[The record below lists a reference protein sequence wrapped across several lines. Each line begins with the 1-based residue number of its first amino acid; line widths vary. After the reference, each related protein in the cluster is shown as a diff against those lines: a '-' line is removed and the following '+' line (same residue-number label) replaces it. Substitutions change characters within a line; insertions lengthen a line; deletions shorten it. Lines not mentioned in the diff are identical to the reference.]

1 MGMTG
6 KISRFLAIAGAVLGL
21 SPAFAQAQETT
32 ISGQVTGAGGV
43 PIVGASVSI
52 PTLRVGGFTDD
63 AGHYTFVV
71 PLSAN
76 GTTVSVMAR
85 RLGFSPSSAQV
96 AVTGSPVTQNFSLSP
111 TATELTGV
119 VVTALGITRER
130 SQLGTAVQQI
140 SSSDLNTTHDM
151 NVLNQL
157 SGKVSGVVMNQ
168 SGTQGGST
176 NIVIRGQNSITGSN
190 QPLFI
195 VDGVPIS
202 NKNHGSES
210 FGGGLDINADGG
222 LGKDYGSAIDDINPE
237 DVATVTVLKGPNAA
251 ALYGSRAANGVIL
264 ITTKKGANTTGRVQ
278 TQLTSSLTW
287 DKPSILPDYQN
298 QYGQGAGGEFY
309 FLNGKGAGV
318 NDGLDQ
324 SFGPRL
330 DGRSTGCTF
339 VPGTHT
345 DPPESPFSPHV
356 YDNTV
361 PCAQFNA
368 PNGAPWI
375 AHPDNVSSFFNTGKT
390 LANTLAFSG
399 GTDKAQARL
408 SVGSQQVDGIIP
420 NNTFRKFNGLLSGSL
435 NVNDKLT
442 ASADVQYINNDN
454 HNRAGTGYNSGILE
468 QFVWF
473 GRQVDMNA
481 LRNSMGDGSGNLSN
495 WNYNFHNNPFWLQYL
510 NPGEDVRDRITGN
523 VSARYHIADWLD
535 ATARSGTDLYRWQIN
550 QDFAQGNLTYANPAY
565 AGAYT
570 QFSEYSNA
578 NTSDLLLTANK
589 RAGSHL
595 QFNTTVGGSRRFER
609 YNNDQQNTRGLTV
622 PGIYNASNAGIT
634 PTLTSF
640 VSKRQVNSVYGA
652 VATTLN
658 DWWTVEVTGRNDW
671 SSTLPAANNSY
682 FYPSV
687 NTSIVLSDAVP
698 FLKSGVL
705 SYAKLRGSLAQVG
718 ADADPYQL
726 QTVYIGQPTKLGSR
740 PQVTLDN
747 SQKDPNLKPEETK
760 SGEVGLEL
768 GFMDG
773 RASLDMSYYAK
784 STRNQIVNLTVSPAS
799 GFQSQVANLGRI
811 DNKGFEALLDV
822 TPIRTAGGFQWNTT
836 INYSQNKSKVVSLAP
851 GIDTYVIYSDW
862 YQNLE
867 ARVGQPYGVIY
878 GYKYL
883 RDGAG
888 NLLLHNG
895 LPQTGDQAVIGS
907 VQPKWVGGWNNEFR
921 FGPAQL
927 SFLFDFHKGGKI
939 FSVTNMWGDYTGIF
953 KNSLKGREVD
963 WNNPG
968 LVVKGTDDATCGTDA
983 ACAGGQPNVT
993 RVTAEQYW
1001 ESLYYNAEQY
1011 TYDDSFV
1018 KLRNLRF
1025 GVDLPSRFASKLHAS
1040 SVNIALIGNNLW
1052 TSTKVPNIDPEFSYG
1067 TGNAQGFEFA
1077 TIPNTKSI
1085 GLNLRIVP

>member
-6 KISRFLAIAGAVLGL
+6 KITRFLAVAVAMLGVF
-21 SPAFAQAQETT
+21 PALAQAQETT
-32 ISGQVTGAGGV
+32 ISGQVTGTGGV
-43 PIVGASVSI
+43 PVVGASVSI

-63 AGHYTFVV
+63 AGRYTFVV
-71 PLSAN
+71 PASAT
-76 GTTVSVMAR
+76 GTTVNVLAR
-85 RLGFSPSSAQV
+85 RLGFTPSSAQV
-96 AVTGSPVTQNFSLSP
+96 ALAGSPVTQNFSLSP

-140 SSSDLNTTHDM
+140 SSTDLNTTHDM

-176 NIVIRGQNSITGSN
+176 NIVIRGQNSITGNN

-202 NKNHGSES
+202 NASHGSS
-210 FGGGLDINADGG
+210 SYGGGLDIANGANFGG
-222 LGKDYGSAIDDINPE
+222 GGKDYGSAIDDINPE
-237 DVATVTVLKGPNAA
+237 DVATVSVLKGPNAA

-264 ITTKKGANTTGRVQ
+264 ITTKKGSNSASKIQ
-278 TQLTSSLTW
+278 TQLTTSLTF
-287 DKPSILPDYQN
+287 DTPSILPDYQDI
-298 QYGQGAGGEFY
+298 YGQGAGGEFM
-309 FLNGKGAGV
+309 FINGKGAGV

-324 SFGPRL
+324 SFGPKM

-339 VPGTHT
+339 VAGSPSNPFAPHT
-345 DPPESPFSPHV
+345 
-356 YDNTV
+356 YDTSA
-361 PCAQFNA
+361 PCRQFNA
-368 PNGAPWI
+368 PGGAPWV

-390 LANTLAFSG
+390 LASTLAFSG
-399 GTDKAQARL
+399 GTDRAQARL
-408 SVGSQQVDGIIP
+408 SVGSQQVQGIIP
-420 NNTFRKFNGLLSGSL
+420 NNTFRKFNSLLSGSL
-435 NVNDKLT
+435 TVNDRLT
-442 ASADVQYINNDN
+442 ASGDVQYINNDN

-481 LRNSMGDGSGNLSN
+481 LRNEVTNPNGGLFN
-495 WNYNFHNNPFWLQYL
+495 WNYNFHNNPFWLQYQ

-523 VSARYHIADWLD
+523 ISARYHIADWLD
-535 ATARSGTDLYRWQIN
+535 ATARTGSDIYRWQIN
-550 QDFAQGNLTYANPAY
+550 QNFGQGNITYANPSY

-578 NTSDLLLTANK
+578 NTSDLLVTANK

-595 QFNTTVGGSRRFER
+595 QLNATVGGSRRYER
-609 YNNDQQNTRGLTV
+609 YNNNQESTPGIIV
-622 PGIYNASNAGIT
+622 PGIYNSSNAGIT
-634 PTLTSF
+634 PTLNSF
-640 VSKRQVNSVYGA
+640 VSRRQVNSLYGSA
-652 VATTLN
+652 STTLN

-698 FLKSGVL
+698 FLKSGFL
-705 SYAKLRGSLAQVG
+705 SYAKLRGALAQVG
-718 ADADPYQL
+718 ADAAPYQL
-726 QTVYIGQPTKLGSR
+726 QTVYIGQPTKFGSL

-747 SQKDPNLKPEETK
+747 SQKDPNLKPEMTK
-760 SGEVGLEL
+760 SGEVGLEM
-768 GFMDG
+768 GFLDG

-784 STRNQIVNLTVSPAS
+784 STTNQIVNLTVSPAS

-811 DNKGFEALLDV
+811 DNKGFEALLDI

-836 INYSQNKSKVVSLAP
+836 FNYSQNKSKVVSLAP

-878 GYKYL
+878 GYKYA
-883 RDGAG
+883 RDAAG
-888 NLLLHNG
+888 NLSLHNG
-895 LPQTGDQAVIGS
+895 LPQLGDQGVIGS
-907 VQPKWVGGWNNEFR
+907 VQPKWVGGWNNDFR
-921 FGPAQL
+921 VGPAQL

-968 LVVKGTDDATCGTDA
+968 LVIAGTDDVTGA
-983 ACAGGQPNVT
+983 PNT
-993 RVTAEQYW
+993 KRVTAEQYW

-1025 GVDLPSRFASKLHAS
+1025 GVDLPGSFASRLHAS
-1040 SVNIALIGNNLW
+1040 SVNVAIIGNNLW

-1067 TGNAQGFEFA
+1067 TGNNQGFEFA
-1077 TIPNTKSI
+1077 TIPNTRSI
-1085 GLNLRIVP
+1085 GFNVRIVP

>member
-1 MGMTG
+1 MGMSVSF
-6 KISRFLAIAGAVLGL
+6 SRFLAIAGVVFGL
-21 SPAFAQAQETT
+21 APALAQAQGTT
-32 ISGQVTGAGGV
+32 ISGQVTGTGGEPV
-43 PIVGASVSI
+43 AGASVSI
-52 PTLRVGGFTDD
+52 PTLRVGAFTDD
-63 AGHYTFVV
+63 AGRYTFVA
-71 PLSAN
+71 PASAT
-76 GTTVSVMAR
+76 GTTVTLMAR
-85 RLGFSPSSAQV
+85 RLGFLPSSAPISL
-96 AVTGSPVTQNFSLSP
+96 AGSAISQNFSLSP
-111 TATELTGV
+111 NATQLTGV
-119 VVTALGITRER
+119 VVTALGLTKER

-176 NIVIRGQNSITGSN
+176 NIVIRGSNSITGNN

-195 VDGVPIS
+195 VDGVPVS
-202 NKNHGSES
+202 NQDHGSAS
-210 FGGGLDINADGG
+210 YGGGLDANATGG
-222 LGKDYGSAIDDINPE
+222 LGKDFGSAIDDINPE
-237 DVATVTVLKGPNAA
+237 DVATVSVLKGPNAA

-264 ITTKKGANTTGRVQ
+264 ITTKKGSNTTGKVQ

-298 QYGQGAGGEFY
+298 EYGQGAGGA
-309 FLNGKGAGV
+309 FLFVNGKGAGV

-330 DGRSTGCTF
+330 DGRTTGCTF
-339 VPGTHT
+339 VPGTSK
-345 DPPESPFSPHV
+345 DPFQPHV
-356 YDNTV
+356 YDASV

-368 PNGAPWI
+368 PAGAPWV
-375 AHPDNVSSFFNTGKT
+375 AHPDNVSSFFDTGKT

-399 GTDKAQARL
+399 GTDRAQARL

-420 NNTFRKFNGLLSGSL
+420 NNTFRKFNSLLSGSL
-435 NVNDKLT
+435 TVNDRLT
-442 ASADVQYINNDN
+442 ATGDIQYVNNDN

-481 LRNSMGDGSGNLSN
+481 LRDQVTNSNGGLFN
-495 WNYNFHNNPFWLQYL
+495 WNYNFHNNPFWLQYQ
-510 NPGEDVRDRITGN
+510 NPGEDVRDRITGS
-523 VSARYHIADWLD
+523 VSARYHLADWLD
-535 ATARSGTDLYRWQIN
+535 ATARTGSDIYRWQIN
-550 QDFAQGNLTYANPAY
+550 QDFGQGNIVYANPAY
-565 AGAYT
+565 QGAYT
-570 QFSEYSNA
+570 QFAEYSNA
-578 NTSDLLLTANK
+578 NNSDLLLTANK
-589 RAGSHL
+589 HAGAHL
-595 QFNTTVGGSRRFER
+595 QFNATVGGARRFER
-609 YNNDQQNTRGLTV
+609 YNNDQQSTPGIIV
-622 PGIYNASNAGIT
+622 PGIYNSSNAGIT

-640 VSKRQVNSVYGA
+640 VSRRQVNSLYA
-652 VATTLN
+652 SAATTLN

-671 SSTLPAANNSY
+671 SSTLPAGNNSY
-682 FYPSV
+682 FYPSI
-687 NTSIVLSDAVP
+687 NTSIVLSDAIP
-698 FLKSGVL
+698 FLKSGLL
-705 SYAKLRGSLAQVG
+705 SYAKIRGSLAQVG

-726 QTVYIGQPTKLGSR
+726 QTVYIGQSTKFGSL

-747 SQKDPNLKPEETK
+747 SQKDPDLKPEMTK

-768 GFMDG
+768 GVLDG
-773 RASLDMSYYAK
+773 RATLDMSYYAK
-784 STRNQIVNLTVSPAS
+784 STTNQIVNLTVSPAS

-822 TPIRTAGGFQWNTT
+822 TPINTVGGFSWNTT
-836 INYSQNKSKVVSLAP
+836 FNYSQNKSKVVSLAP

-878 GYKYL
+878 GYKYA
-883 RDGAG
+883 RDDAG

-895 LPQTGDQAVIGS
+895 LPQTGDQGVIGS
-907 VQPKWVGGWNNEFR
+907 IQPKWVGGWNNTFK
-921 FGPAQL
+921 FGAAQL
-927 SFLFDFHKGGKI
+927 SFLFDYHKGGKI

-953 KNSLKGREVD
+953 KNSLEGRQVD

-968 LVVKGTDDATCGTDA
+968 LVIKGTDDVTNA
-983 ACAGGQPNVT
+983 PNTT

-1025 GVDLPSRFASKLHAS
+1025 GVDLPASFASRMHAA
-1040 SVNIALIGNNLW
+1040 SVNIAFIGNNLW
-1052 TSTKVPNIDPEFSYG
+1052 TSTKVPNIDPEFSYS

-1077 TIPNTKSI
+1077 TIPNTRSI

>member
-6 KISRFLAIAGAVLGL
+6 KLYRLLAIAGVLGAV
-21 SPAFAQAQETT
+21 PALAQAQGTT
-32 ISGQVTGAGGV
+32 ISGQVTGPGGTPV
-43 PIVGASVSI
+43 VGASVSI
-52 PTLRVGGFTDD
+52 TALRVGGFTDD

-71 PLSAN
+71 PASAS
-76 GTTVSVMAR
+76 GTTVTVLAR
-85 RLGFSPSSAQV
+85 RLGFTPSSAQV
-96 AVTGSPVTQNFSLSP
+96 ALSGNEVSQNFSLSAS
-111 TATELTGV
+111 ATQLTGV

-140 SSSDLNTTHDM
+140 SSSDLNQTHDM
-151 NVLNQL
+151 NILNQL

-176 NIVIRGQNSITGSN
+176 NIVIRGQNSITGNN

-195 VDGVPIS
+195 VDGVPVS
-202 NKNHGSES
+202 NASHGSAS
-210 FGGGLDINADGG
+210 YGGGLDIAGTVGG
-222 LGKDYGSAIDDINPE
+222 GGKDYGSAIDDINPE

-264 ITTKKGANTTGRVQ
+264 ITTKKGANTSGAVQ
-278 TQLTSSLTW
+278 TQFTSSLTF
-287 DKPSILPDYQN
+287 DTPSILPDYQN
-298 QYGQGAGGEFY
+298 LYGQGAGGEFL
-309 FLNGKGAGV
+309 FVNGKGAGV

-330 DGRSTGCTF
+330 DGRTTGCNF
-339 VPGTHT
+339 VPNSPS
-345 DPPESPFSPHV
+345 DPFDPHV
-356 YDNTV
+356 YDTSV

-408 SVGSQQVDGIIP
+408 SVGSQQVTGIIP
-420 NNTFRKFNGLLSGSL
+420 NNTFRKFNSMLSGTL
-435 NVNDKLT
+435 KVNDRLS

-454 HNRAGTGYNSGILE
+454 HNRAGTGYNSGIME

-481 LRNSMGDGSGNLSN
+481 LRSSMGDANGNLSN
-495 WNYNFHNNPFWLQYL
+495 WNYNFHNNPFWIQYE

-523 VSARYHIADWLD
+523 LTARYHLADWLD
-535 ATARSGTDLYRWQIN
+535 ATARTGSDLYRWQIN
-550 QDFAQGNLTYANPAY
+550 QDFAQGNIVYANPSY

-570 QFSEYSNA
+570 QFDEYSNA
-578 NTSDLLLTANK
+578 NNSDLLLTASK
-589 RAGSHL
+589 HAGSHF
-595 QFNTTVGGSRRFER
+595 QFNSTFGGARRYER
-609 YNNDQQNTRGLTV
+609 YNNNQQSTPGIIV
-622 PGIYNASNAGIT
+622 PGIFNSSNAGIT

-640 VSKRQVNSVYGA
+640 VSRRQVNSLYGSA
-652 VATTLN
+652 STTFN

-671 SSTLPAANNSY
+671 SSTLPEGNNSY

-687 NTSIVLSDAVP
+687 NTSLVLSDAIP
-698 FLKSGVL
+698 FLKSGPI
-705 SYAKLRGSLAQVG
+705 SYVKVRGSLAQVG
-718 ADADPYQL
+718 SDAAPYQL
-726 QTVYIGQPTKLGSR
+726 QTVYIGQPTKFGSL

-747 SQKDPNLKPEETK
+747 SQKDPDLKPEQTK

-768 GFMDG
+768 GFFNG
-773 RASLDMSYYAK
+773 RVTADMSYYAK
-784 STRNQIVNLTVSPAS
+784 STTNQIVNLDVSPAS

-811 DNKGFEALLDV
+811 DNKGFEALIDI
-822 TPIRTAGGFQWNTT
+822 TPIQTAGGFQWNTT
-836 INYSQNKSKVVSLAP
+836 FNYSQNKSKVVALAP

-878 GYKYL
+878 GYKYA
-883 RDGAG
+883 RDAAG
-888 NLLLHNG
+888 NLLTHNG
-895 LPQTGDQAVIGS
+895 LPQLGEQDVIGS
-907 VQPKWVGGWNNEFR
+907 IQPKWVGGWNNEFR
-921 FGPAQL
+921 VGAAQL
-927 SFLFDFHKGGKI
+927 SFLFDFHKGGKV

-968 LVVKGTDDATCGTDA
+968 LVVKGTDDVTN
-983 ACAGGQPNVT
+983 QPNTT

-1018 KLRNLRF
+1018 KLRNVRLGF
-1025 GVDLPSRFASKLHAS
+1025 DLPSSFSSKLHAS
-1040 SVNIALIGNNLW
+1040 SVNIALIGSNLW
-1052 TSTKVPNIDPEFSYG
+1052 TSTKVPNIDPEFSYN
-1067 TGNAQGFEFA
+1067 TGNQQGFEFA
-1077 TIPNTKSI
+1077 TIPNAKSI
-1085 GLNLRIVP
+1085 GFNLRITP

>member
-6 KISRFLAIAGAVLGL
+6 KISRFLAIASVALGL
-21 SPAFAQAQETT
+21 APAVAQAQGTT
-32 ISGQVTGAGGV
+32 ISGQVTGTGGAAV
-43 PIVGASVSI
+43 VGASVSI

-63 AGHYTFVV
+63 QGRYSF
-71 PLSAN
+71 SAPASVT
-76 GTTVSVMAR
+76 GTTVTVMAR

-96 AVTGSPVTQNFSLSP
+96 TLSGTAVSQNFSLSP
-111 TATELTGV
+111 TATTLTGV

-140 SSSDLNTTHDM
+140 SSADLNQTHDM
-151 NVLNQL
+151 NILNQL

-176 NIVIRGQNSITGSN
+176 NIVIRGQNSITGNN

-195 VDGVPIS
+195 VDGVPVS
-202 NKNHGSES
+202 NASHGSYS
-210 FGGGLDINADGG
+210 CCGGLDIGNT
-222 LGKDYGSAIDDINPE
+222 GKDYGSAIDDINPE
-237 DVATVTVLKGPNAA
+237 DVATVSVLKGPNAA

-264 ITTKKGANTTGRVQ
+264 ITTKKGANTSGRVN

-287 DKPSILPDYQN
+287 DTPSILPDYQN
-298 QYGQGAGGEFY
+298 EYGQGAGGEFN
-309 FLNGKGAGV
+309 FVDGKGGGV

-330 DGRSTGCTF
+330 DGRTTGCVF
-339 VPGTHT
+339 VPNSPSDPLAPHT
-345 DPPESPFSPHV
+345 
-356 YDNTV
+356 YDTSV

-368 PNGAPWI
+368 PNGAPWV
-375 AHPDNVSSFFNTGKT
+375 AHPNNVSSFFNTGKT

-408 SVGSQQVDGIIP
+408 SVGDQQVQGIVP
-420 NNTFRKFNGLLSGSL
+420 NNTFRKFNSLLSGT
-435 NVNDKLT
+435 LT
-442 ASADVQYINNDN
+442 VSDRLTTSADLQYINNDN

-473 GRQVDMNA
+473 GRQVDMNV
-481 LRNSMGDGSGNLSN
+481 LRANMGDTNGDLNN
-495 WNYNFHNNPFWLQYL
+495 WNYNFHNNPFWLQYD
-510 NPGEDVRDRITGN
+510 NPGEDVRDRVTGN
-523 VSARYHIADWLD
+523 VSARYHITDWLD
-535 ATARSGTDLYRWQIN
+535 ATARTGSDLYRWQIN
-550 QDFAQGNLTYANPAY
+550 QDYAQGNLNYTNPSY
-565 AGAYT
+565 AGAFTQYT
-570 QFSEYSNA
+570 EYSNA
-578 NTSDLLLTANK
+578 NNSDLLLTANK
-589 RAGSHL
+589 RAGSHF
-595 QFNTTVGGSRRFER
+595 QFNGTFGGARRYER
-609 YNNDQQNTRGLTV
+609 YNNDEQRTAGIIV
-622 PGIYNASNAGIT
+622 PDIYNVSNAGIT

-640 VSKRQVNSVYGA
+640 VSRRQVNSVYGSA
-652 VATTLN
+652 STTLN

-682 FYPSV
+682 FYPSI

-698 FLKSGVL
+698 FLKSGFMD
-705 SYAKLRGSLAQVG
+705 YAKIRGSLAQVG

-726 QTVYIGQPTKLGSR
+726 QTVYIGQPTKFGSL

-747 SQKDPNLKPEETK
+747 SQKDPTLKPELTK

-768 GFMDG
+768 GFLGG

-784 STRNQIVNLTVSPAS
+784 STTNQIVNLTVSPAS

-811 DNKGFEALLDV
+811 DNKGFEALVDL
-822 TPIRTAGGFQWNTT
+822 TLIETAGGFRWNTT
-836 INYSQNKSKVVSLAP
+836 LNYSQNKSKVVTLAP

-878 GYKYL
+878 GYKYE
-883 RDGAG
+883 RDAKG
-888 NLLLHNG
+888 NLMLYNG
-895 LPQTGDQAVIGS
+895 LPTTGDQGVIGS
-907 VQPKWVGGWNNEFR
+907 IQPKWVGGWNNDFR
-921 FGPAQL
+921 FGPMQL
-927 SFLFDFHKGGKI
+927 SFLFDFHRGGKI

-953 KNSLKGREVD
+953 KNSLQGRQVD

-968 LVVKGTDDATCGTDA
+968 LVVKGTDASTCTLAGSACTD
-983 ACAGGQPNVT
+983 GQPNTT

-1025 GVDLPSRFASKLHAS
+1025 GADLPVRFASALHAS
-1040 SVNIALIGNNLW
+1040 AVNLALIGNNLW
-1052 TSTKVPNIDPEFSYG
+1052 THTKVPNIDPEFSYN

-1085 GLNLRIVP
+1085 GFNLRITP

>member
-1 MGMTG
+1 
-6 KISRFLAIAGAVLGL
+6 
-21 SPAFAQAQETT
+21 
-32 ISGQVTGAGGV
+32 
-43 PIVGASVSI
+43 
-52 PTLRVGGFTDD
+52 
-63 AGHYTFVV
+63 
-71 PLSAN
+71 
-76 GTTVSVMAR
+76 
-85 RLGFSPSSAQV
+85 
-96 AVTGSPVTQNFSLSP
+96 
-111 TATELTGV
+111 
-119 VVTALGITRER
+119 VVTALGIARER

-176 NIVIRGQNSITGSN
+176 NIVIRGQNSITGNN

-195 VDGVPIS
+195 VDGVPVS
-202 NKNHGSES
+202 NASHGSAS
-210 FGGGLDINADGG
+210 YGGGLDVTASGG
-222 LGKDYGSAIDDINPE
+222 AGKDYGSAIDDINPE
-237 DVATVTVLKGPNAA
+237 DVATVSVLKGPNAA

-264 ITTKKGANTTGRVQ
+264 ITTKKGANTSGRVQ
-278 TQLTSSLTW
+278 TQVTSSLTF
-287 DKPSILPDYQN
+287 DTPSILPDYQN
-298 QYGQGAGGEFY
+298 EYGQGAGGEFL
-309 FLNGKGAGV
+309 FVNGKGGGV

-330 DGRSTGCTF
+330 DGRTTGCIF
-339 VPGTHT
+339 VPGTHFKGENPFT
-345 DPPESPFSPHV
+345 DPHV

-368 PNGAPWI
+368 PNGAPWV

-399 GTDKAQARL
+399 GTDRAQARL
-408 SVGSQQVDGIIP
+408 SVGNQQVQGIIP
-420 NNTFRKFNGLLSGSL
+420 NNTFRKFNSLLSGTL
-435 NVNDKLT
+435 NVTDRLS
-442 ASADVQYINNDN
+442 ASGDIQYINNDN

-481 LRNSMGDGSGNLSN
+481 LRNQMGDAAGNLSN
-495 WNYNFHNNPFWLQYL
+495 WNYNFHNNPFWLQYE

-523 VSARYHIADWLD
+523 LSARYHLTDWLD
-535 ATARSGTDLYRWQIN
+535 ATARTGSDIYRWQIN
-550 QDFAQGNLTYANPAY
+550 QDYAQGNLVYANPSY

-578 NTSDLLLTANK
+578 NNSDVLLTANK
-589 RAGSHL
+589 HAGSHFQL
-595 QFNTTVGGSRRFER
+595 NGTLGGARRYER
-609 YNNDQQNTRGLTV
+609 YNNDQQRTSGIIV
-622 PGIYNASNAGIT
+622 PGIYNSSNAGIT

-640 VSKRQVNSVYGA
+640 VSRRQVNSLYGSA
-652 VATTLN
+652 AATLN

-671 SSTLPAANNSY
+671 SSTLPVGNNSY

-687 NTSIVLSDAVP
+687 NTSLVLSDAVP
-698 FLKSGVL
+698 FLKSGPV
-705 SYAKLRGSLAQVG
+705 SYVKVRGSLAQVG

-726 QTVYIGQPTKLGSR
+726 QTVYVGQPTKFGSL

-747 SQKDPNLKPEETK
+747 SQKDPNLKPELTK

-768 GFMDG
+768 GFLDG
-773 RASLDMSYYAK
+773 RATLDMSYYGK
-784 STRNQIVNLTVSPAS
+784 STTNQIVNLTVSPAS

-811 DNKGFEALLDV
+811 DNKGFEALLDL
-822 TPIRTAGGFQWNTT
+822 TPIRSDRGFQWNTT
-836 INYSQNKSKVVSLAP
+836 FNYSQNKSKVVSLAP

-878 GYKYL
+878 GYKYA
-883 RDGAG
+883 RDDAG
-888 NLLLHNG
+888 NLLLHDG
-895 LPQTGDQAVIGS
+895 LPYLGDQGVIGS
-907 VQPKWVGGWNNEFR
+907 VQPKWVGGWNNDFR

-968 LVVKGTDDATCGTDA
+968 LVVKGTDDVT
-983 ACAGGQPNVT
+983 GQPNTT

-1025 GVDLPSRFASKLHAS
+1025 GVDLPGSFASRLHAS

-1085 GLNLRIVP
+1085 GFNLRITP

>member
-6 KISRFLAIAGAVLGL
+6 KLSRFLGVAAVVLGFA
-21 SPAFAQAQETT
+21 PAYAQAQGTT
-32 ISGQVTGAGGV
+32 ISGQVTGTGGAPV
-43 PIVGASVSI
+43 VGASVSV
-52 PTLRVGGFTDD
+52 PTLRVGGFSDD
-63 AGHYTFVV
+63 QGRYSFTV
-71 PLSAN
+71 PASAN
-76 GTTVSVMAR
+76 GTTVTVVAR
-85 RLGFSPSSAQV
+85 RLGFSPSSAAV
-96 AVTGSPVTQNFSLSP
+96 AVNGTPVSQNFSLSP

-119 VVTALGITRER
+119 VVTALGIARER

-176 NIVIRGQNSITGSN
+176 NIVIRGQNSITGNN

-195 VDGVPIS
+195 VDGVPVS
-202 NKNHGSES
+202 NASHGSAS
-210 FGGGLDINADGG
+210 YGGGLDVTASGG
-222 LGKDYGSAIDDINPE
+222 AGKDYGSAIDDINPE
-237 DVATVTVLKGPNAA
+237 DVATVSVLKGPNAA

-264 ITTKKGANTTGRVQ
+264 ITTKKGANTSGRVQ
-278 TQLTSSLTW
+278 TQVTSSLTF
-287 DKPSILPDYQN
+287 DTPSILPDYQN
-298 QYGQGAGGEFY
+298 EYGQGAGGEFL
-309 FLNGKGAGV
+309 FVNGKGGGV

-330 DGRSTGCTF
+330 DGRTTGCIF
-339 VPGTHT
+339 VPGTHFKGENPFT
-345 DPPESPFSPHV
+345 DPHV

-368 PNGAPWI
+368 PNGAPWV

-399 GTDKAQARL
+399 GTDRAQARL
-408 SVGSQQVDGIIP
+408 SVGNQQVQGIIP
-420 NNTFRKFNGLLSGSL
+420 NNTFRKFNSLLSGTL
-435 NVNDKLT
+435 NVTDRLS
-442 ASADVQYINNDN
+442 ASGDIQYINNDN

-481 LRNSMGDGSGNLSN
+481 LRNQMGDAAGNLSN
-495 WNYNFHNNPFWLQYL
+495 WNYNFHNNPFWLQYE

-523 VSARYHIADWLD
+523 LSARYHLTDWLD
-535 ATARSGTDLYRWQIN
+535 ATARTGSDIYRWQIN
-550 QDFAQGNLTYANPAY
+550 QDYAQGNLVYANPSY

-578 NTSDLLLTANK
+578 NNSDVLLTANK
-589 RAGSHL
+589 HAGSHFQL
-595 QFNTTVGGSRRFER
+595 NGTLGGARRYER
-609 YNNDQQNTRGLTV
+609 YNNDQQRTSGIIV
-622 PGIYNASNAGIT
+622 PGIYNSSNAGIT

-640 VSKRQVNSVYGA
+640 VSRRQVNSLYGSA
-652 VATTLN
+652 AATLN

-671 SSTLPAANNSY
+671 SSTLPVGNNSY

-687 NTSIVLSDAVP
+687 NTSLVLSDAVP
-698 FLKSGVL
+698 FLKSGPV
-705 SYAKLRGSLAQVG
+705 SYVKVRGSLAQVG

-726 QTVYIGQPTKLGSR
+726 QTVYVGQPTKFGSL

-747 SQKDPNLKPEETK
+747 SQKDPNLKPELTK

-768 GFMDG
+768 GFLDG
-773 RASLDMSYYAK
+773 RATLDMSYYGK
-784 STRNQIVNLTVSPAS
+784 STTNQIVNLTVSPAS

-811 DNKGFEALLDV
+811 DNKGFEALLDL
-822 TPIRTAGGFQWNTT
+822 TPIRSDRGFQWNTT
-836 INYSQNKSKVVSLAP
+836 FNYSQNKSKVVSLAP

-878 GYKYL
+878 GYKYA
-883 RDGAG
+883 RDDAG
-888 NLLLHNG
+888 NLLLHDG
-895 LPQTGDQAVIGS
+895 LPYLGDQGVIGS
-907 VQPKWVGGWNNEFR
+907 VQPKWVGGWNNDFR

-968 LVVKGTDDATCGTDA
+968 LVVKGTDDVT
-983 ACAGGQPNVT
+983 GQPNTT

-1025 GVDLPSRFASKLHAS
+1025 GVDLPGSFASRLHAS

-1085 GLNLRIVP
+1085 GFNLRITP

>member
-6 KISRFLAIAGAVLGL
+6 KISRFLAIASVVFGL
-21 SPAFAQAQETT
+21 SPALAQAQGTT
-32 ISGQVTGAGGV
+32 ISGQVTGTGGA

-63 AGHYTFVV
+63 AGRYSFTA
-71 PLSAN
+71 PASAT
-76 GTTVSVMAR
+76 GTTVTVMAR
-85 RLGFSPSSAQV
+85 RLGFAPSSAQV
-96 AVTGSPVTQNFSLSP
+96 ALSGGPVAQNFSLSP
-111 TATELTGV
+111 SATQLTGV
-119 VVTALGITRER
+119 VVTALGLTRER
-130 SQLGTAVQQI
+130 SQLGTAVQTV
-140 SSSDLNTTHDM
+140 SSGELNSSHDM
-151 NVLNQL
+151 NILNQL

-176 NIVIRGQNSITGSN
+176 NIVIRGQNSITGDN

-202 NKNHGSES
+202 NENHGSFS
-210 FGGGLDINADGG
+210 CCGGLAIGNT
-222 LGKDYGSAIDDINPE
+222 GKDYGSAINDINPE
-237 DVATVTVLKGPNAA
+237 DVATVSVLKGPNAA

-264 ITTKKGANTTGRVQ
+264 ITTKKGANSSGTVQ
-278 TQLTSSLTW
+278 TQLTSSYTW
-287 DKPSILPDYQN
+287 DTPSILPDYQN
-298 QYGQGAGGEFY
+298 QYGQGAGGEFL
-309 FLNGKGAGV
+309 FVDGQGGGV

-330 DGRSTGCTF
+330 DGRTTGCNF
-339 VPGTHT
+339 VPNSPSNPFAPHT
-345 DPPESPFSPHV
+345 
-356 YDNTV
+356 YDTSV

-368 PNGAPWI
+368 PNGAPWV
-375 AHPDNVSSFFNTGKT
+375 AHPDNVSSFFDTGKT

-399 GTDKAQARL
+399 GTDRAQARL
-408 SVGSQQVDGIIP
+408 SVGSQQVQGIVP
-420 NNTFRKFNGLLSGSL
+420 NNTFRKFNSLLSGSL
-435 NVNDKLT
+435 NVTSRLT
-442 ASADVQYINNDN
+442 ASGDVQYINNDN

-473 GRQVDMNA
+473 GRQVDMNV
-481 LRNSMGDGSGNLSN
+481 LRQNMTSASGGLYN
-495 WNYNFHNNPFWLQYL
+495 WNYNFHNNPFWLQYQ

-523 VSARYHIADWLD
+523 LSARYHVADWLD
-535 ATARSGTDLYRWQIN
+535 ATIRTGSDLYRWQIN
-550 QDFAQGNLTYANPAY
+550 QDYAQGNLNYTNPSY

-570 QFSEYSNA
+570 QYAEYSNA
-578 NTSDLLLTANK
+578 NNSDLMLNANK
-589 RAGSHL
+589 HAGSHL
-595 QFNTTVGGSRRFER
+595 QFNGTLGGARRLER
-609 YNNDQQNTRGLTV
+609 YNNDQQYSAGIIV
-622 PGIYNASNAGIT
+622 PGIYNSSNAGIT

-640 VSKRQVNSVYGA
+640 VSKRQVNSLYGSGS
-652 VATTLN
+652 ATFN

-682 FYPSV
+682 FYPSI
-687 NTSIVLSDAVP
+687 NTSLVLSDALP
-698 FLKSGVL
+698 FLKSGPL
-705 SYAKLRGSLAQVG
+705 SYVKVRGSLANVG
-718 ADADPYQL
+718 ADAAPYQL
-726 QTVYIGQPTKLGSR
+726 QTVYIGQPTKFGSL

-747 SQKDPNLKPEETK
+747 SQKDPNLRPEKTK

-768 GFMDG
+768 GLLDG
-773 RASLDMSYYAK
+773 RATFDMSYYAK
-784 STRNQIVNLTVSPAS
+784 STTNQIVNLTVSPAS

-811 DNKGFEALLDV
+811 DNKGFEALVDL

-836 INYSQNKSKVVSLAP
+836 FNYSQNQSKVVTLAP

-878 GYKYL
+878 GYKYD
-883 RDGAG
+883 RDAKG
-888 NLLLHNG
+888 NLLLNNG
-895 LPQTGDQAVIGS
+895 LPGTGAQGVIGS
-907 VQPKWVGGWNNEFR
+907 IQPKWVGGWNNDFR
-921 FGPAQL
+921 FGSVQL
-927 SFLFDFHKGGKI
+927 SFLFDFHRGGKI

-968 LVVKGTDDATCGTDA
+968 LVIQGTDA
-983 ACAGGQPNVT
+983 ATGQPNTT

-1011 TYDDSFV
+1011 TYDDSYV

-1025 GVDLPSRFASKLHAS
+1025 GVDLPVNFASWLHAS
-1040 SVNIALIGNNLW
+1040 SVNVALIGNNLW
-1052 TSTKVPNIDPEFSYG
+1052 THTKVPNIDPEFSYS

-1077 TIPNTKSI
+1077 TIPNTRSI